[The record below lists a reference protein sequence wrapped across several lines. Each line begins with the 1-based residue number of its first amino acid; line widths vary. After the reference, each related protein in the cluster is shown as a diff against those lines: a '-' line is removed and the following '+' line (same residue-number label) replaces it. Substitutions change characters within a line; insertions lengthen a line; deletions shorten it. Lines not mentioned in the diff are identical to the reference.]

1 MKQKGKLAYIL
12 KIKRNMPGNVF
23 AGTFLNPKKDLGPAL
38 FSSAIRGTVLGE
50 SELILLEE
58 IRPIS
63 EKVLRNFSWAN
74 YPLCLNYNLG
84 I

>member
-23 AGTFLNPKKDLGPAL
+23 VGTFRTKKDLGPAL

-50 SELILLEE
+50 SELVLLEE

-63 EKVLRNFSWAN
+63 EEVLRNFSWAN